1 MKKQSIAK
9 GFAVLTAASIFV
21 KILSVLY
28 IPFLRGIL
36 GDEGYGIYGAAYQAY
51 TFIYVIANSGIP
63 VAISKSI
70 SELTY
75 MENYKD
81 AYRTFKI
88 ARSYLIVIGA
98 VLATGM
104 FVFAGPIS
112 KVLHFEKSYLA
123 ILALSPTIFITAVA
137 SAYRGYFQGRGN
149 MTYTAISQVLEQITN
164 VIFTLLF
171 AVLLMRY
178 GVEAACAGGTVGTSL
193 GALAAMIFMIFI
205 FYKNRK
211 SIIPKNKVKTDVKRY
226 PYKELAKKIIHYSIP
241 ITISVGAT
249 YAGNLVDMANT
260 KIRLMAGG
268 YAEDTATILYGFL
281 TKYQQLMNVPVSI
294 VAALAAAVLPSLSG
308 SMALNDKEQFE
319 KKLRYALRLCV
330 FVVIPSAVG
339 FSILSEPIYS
349 FLKFGGGYELM
360 KYGAAVLVFMSLV
373 QIQTTILQSAGLLY
387 TATRNVII
395 GIIAKIITNYFLI
408 SIPSINIYGA
418 IIGSIVGFGVPLILN
433 TITIKRHLNVKIYL
447 FKNTIKPIISS
458 ITMGIVV
465 FIFYKIFYLLFNLF
479 MGEYFSNVIAVVI
492 SIIIGVATYMLSM
505 IIFRGI
511 SKDDLI
517 EMPDKFK
524 KFIPAKI
531 YDRITN

>member
-9 GFAVLTAASIFV
+9 GFAVLTAASMFV
-21 KILSVLY
+21 KVLSVLY

-36 GDEGYGIYGAAYQAY
+36 GDEGYGIYGAAFQAY

-70 SELTY
+70 SELSHTG
-75 MENYKD
+75 NYKD

-88 ARSYLIVIGA
+88 ARSFLIVIGA
-98 VLATGM
+98 VLAIGM
-104 FVFAGPIS
+104 FVLAGPIS
-112 KVLHFEKSYLA
+112 KILHFEKSYLA

-149 MTYTAISQVLEQITN
+149 MTNTAISQVIEQVVN

-171 AVLLMRY
+171 AVLLMKY

-193 GALAAMIFMIFI
+193 GALAAMIFMALM
-205 FYKNRK
+205 FYKSRT
-211 SIIPKNKVKTDVKRY
+211 SIIPKGGVKNNIKRY
-226 PYKELAKKIIHYSIP
+226 TYSALAKRIIHYSIP

-268 YAEDTATILYGFL
+268 YAEESATILYGFL
-281 TKYQQLMNVPVSI
+281 TKYQQLINVPVSI
-294 VAALAAAVLPSLSG
+294 VAALAATVLPSLSG
-308 SMALNDKEQFE
+308 SMALNDKNQFE
-319 KKLRYALRLCV
+319 KKLRYALRLCI

-339 FSILSEPIYS
+339 FSVLSEPIYS
-349 FLKFGGGYELM
+349 FLKFGGGSELM
-360 KYGAAVLVFMSLV
+360 KYGAAVLVFMSVV

-408 SIPSINIYGA
+408 SIPSVNIYGA
-418 IIGSIVGFGVPLILN
+418 IIGSVVGFAVPLLLN
-433 TITIKRHLNVKIYL
+433 TITIKKHLNVKIYL
-447 FKNTIKPIISS
+447 LKNTMKPLVSS
-458 ITMGIVV
+458 IIMGVAV
-465 FIFYKIFYLLFNLF
+465 FAFYQVSYLFFNLF
-479 MGEYFSNVIAVVI
+479 IGEYFANVIAVII
-492 SIIIGVATYMLSM
+492 SIIIGVAAYMFSM
-505 IIFRGI
+505 IILKGI
-511 SKDDLI
+511 GKDDLI
-517 EMPDKFK
+517 EMPEKLK
-524 KFIPAKI
+524 RFIPIKI
-531 YDRITN
+531 YKRITN

>member
-9 GFAVLTAASIFV
+9 GFILLTAASMFV
-21 KILSVLY
+21 KVLSVLY

-75 MENYKD
+75 MGNYKD
-81 AYRTFKI
+81 ALRTFKI

-104 FVFAGPIS
+104 FVLAGPIS

-164 VIFTLLF
+164 VAFTLIF
-171 AVLLMRY
+171 ALLLMKY

-193 GALAAMIFMIFI
+193 GALTAMIFMTAM
-205 FYKNRK
+205 FYKNRN
-211 SIIPKNKVKTDVKRY
+211 SIIPKDKVRKDVKRY
-226 PYKELAKKIIHYSIP
+226 TYKELAKRIIHYSVP

-268 YAEDTATILYGFL
+268 YAEEAATILYGFL

-308 SMALNDKEQFE
+308 SMAVNDKEEFE
-319 KKLRYALRLCV
+319 KKLRYALRLCI
-330 FVVIPSAVG
+330 FVVVPSAVG
-339 FSILSEPIYS
+339 FSILSGPIYS

-360 KYGAAVLVFMSLV
+360 KYGAVVLVFMSLV

-395 GIIAKIITNYFLI
+395 GIIAKIVTNYFLI
-408 SIPSINIYGA
+408 SIPRINIYGA
-418 IIGSIVGFGVPLILN
+418 IIGSIVGFCVPLMLN
-433 TITIKRHLNVKIYL
+433 TITIQKHLKVKIYL
-447 FKNTIKPIISS
+447 FKNTIKPLFSS
-458 ITMGIVV
+458 ITMGLMV
-465 FIFYKIFYLLFNLF
+465 FVLYKLSYLFFNLF
-479 MGEYFSNVIAVVI
+479 IGEFFSNVIAVII
-492 SIIIGVATYMLSM
+492 SVTAGVAVYGLSM
-505 IIFRGI
+505 ILFKGI

-524 KFIPAKI
+524 NLIPAKI
-531 YDRITN
+531 YARITN